1 MQAIVGHQQYDHDRL
16 MVTLLMGQSRVFSI
30 NQITPFLRLGT
41 LVSVEPSLSYFR
53 ISDLTFLFGALTL
66 PYCNA
71 VAFMLHAHQGGI
83 LVAFGAHLH
92 GNPLLK
98 RT

>member
-1 MQAIVGHQQYDHDRL
+1 MQAIVSYQQYNHDRL
-16 MVTLLMGQSRVFSI
+16 MVTLLVDQSRVFAI

-41 LVSVEPSLSYFR
+41 LVSAEPSLSYFR
-53 ISDLTFLFGALTL
+53 ISDLAFLFGAMTL

-71 VAFMLHAHQGGI
+71 VASMFHPHQVGI
-83 LVAFGAHLH
+83 LVASGAHLT
-92 GNPLLK
+92 GNPSLR